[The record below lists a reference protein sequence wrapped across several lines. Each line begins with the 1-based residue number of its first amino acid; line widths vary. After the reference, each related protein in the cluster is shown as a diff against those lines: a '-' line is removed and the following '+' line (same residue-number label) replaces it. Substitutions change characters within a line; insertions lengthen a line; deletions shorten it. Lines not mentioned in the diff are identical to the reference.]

1 MVTKPWRVERYVM
14 LFLAILYA
22 VFIVIQN
29 RVRQMFYQELTLIN
43 LVDILNVLAAF
54 GLIFVHPKDKK
65 IVGILLLVIS
75 LYTMITNI
83 ISYSNFPFEFF
94 TMGNFVLIVWG
105 FIQQIIKIVVYII
118 IFFKKSLYSPLDI
131 ILPAILLFIYLPT
144 IGFSLFQPNPYSFI
158 GTARYFFIANAL
170 GVASGF
176 IFFVI
181 LLLYGIG
188 AYHLTKKS
196 NDTLVDSI
204 KKTRT
209 TNIYDALHEL
219 ENLYGDGI
227 LTKDEYES
235 KKKELLMRKG

>member
-1 MVTKPWRVERYVM
+1 MVAKPWRMERYVM
-14 LFLAILYA
+14 LFLAILYV

-29 RVRQMFYQELTLIN
+29 RVRQMFYQELTLIK
-43 LVDILNVLAAF
+43 LVDILNVLAVF
-54 GLIFVHPKDKK
+54 GLIFIHPKDKK
-65 IVGILLLVIS
+65 MIGIFLLVIT
-75 LYTMITNI
+75 LYNMITNI

-105 FIQQIIKIVVYII
+105 VIQQIIKIVVYII
-118 IFFKKSLYSPLDI
+118 IFFKKSLFSPLDI
-131 ILPAILLFIYLPT
+131 ILPAILLFIYIPT
-144 IGFSLFQPNPYSFI
+144 IGFGVFQPNPFSFI

-170 GVASGF
+170 GIASGF

-188 AYHLTKKS
+188 AYHLTKIS
-196 NDTLVDSI
+196 DETLVDTI
-204 KKTRT
+204 NKTRT

-227 LTKDEYES
+227 LTKEEYEI
-235 KKKELLMRKG
+235 KKQELLMRKG